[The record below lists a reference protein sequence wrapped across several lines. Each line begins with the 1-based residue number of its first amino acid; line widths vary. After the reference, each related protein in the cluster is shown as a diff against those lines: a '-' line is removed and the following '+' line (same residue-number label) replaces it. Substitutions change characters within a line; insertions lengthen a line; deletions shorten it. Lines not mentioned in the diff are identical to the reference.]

1 MTRSLQHFLSDE
13 DGVVTV
19 EWVVLVAGVTTL
31 AILTVLG
38 IRASAV
44 DTADVAIWNGISQLI
59 D

>member
-1 MTRSLQHFLSDE
+1 MTRSLQLFLANE

-19 EWVVLVAGVTTL
+19 EWVVLVAGVATL